1 MSHANTKHGS
11 INYGSANNG
20 TSLAKQQQ
28 QQFNQ
33 YHAQQ
38 QQLQNNHNQSLD
50 VVDMSEDETSITS
63 VKGEGFAS
71 DLSDNETNKG
81 QQPSHLKLSQRTRIK
96 KPMVDQAHKRP
107 TTPMDIHQKSRQP
120 NTNSKFK
127 KNQSGQMGSNE
138 NIQQPTGRFNE
149 WDPFNRSIG
158 HGQANPFDRKK
169 SPHNQNRS
177 AQILQQQQQTQQQQ
191 QVQNNQ
197 QFANTQQPQSNQ
209 SGFAHT
215 FLSTDSSPRQSSGR
229 SQLGSANK
237 SHVAPQSAGLG
248 DSNTTSSNLD
258 LIVSGQR
265 LGGNRKEMSPT
276 NTPRD
281 LNQLQQQQLPT
292 GHHKP
297 IDLHRPF
304 TRRLQPLDKLGAED
318 IGQKGFG
325 SIAVPVP
332 QQVEP
337 QSAILRTK
345 K

>member
-1 MSHANTKHGS
+1 MSYVNTKHS
-11 INYGSANNG
+11 SNNS
-20 TSLAKQQQ
+20 TSLAKQQHQ
-28 QQFNQ
+28 QLNQ

-38 QQLQNNHNQSLD
+38 QQQLNNHQNQNLD

-71 DLSDNETNKG
+71 DLSDNETK
-81 QQPSHLKLSQRTRIK
+81 QQPSHLKLSQRIKIK
-96 KPMVDQAHKRP
+96 KTIVDQAHKRP

-120 NTNSKFK
+120 NNNAKFK
-127 KNQSGQMGSNE
+127 KNPSGQIGSNE

-158 HGQANPFDRKK
+158 HGQANPLDRKK

-177 AQILQQQQQTQQQQ
+177 AQILQQQQQIQQQQ
-191 QVQNNQ
+191 QAQNNQ
-197 QFANTQQPQSNQ
+197 QQPQINQ

-215 FLSTDSSPRQSSGR
+215 FLNTDSSPRQSSGR

-237 SHVAPQSAGLG
+237 PHTAAQPPGLG
-248 DSNTTSSNLD
+248 DSNTSSNLD

-265 LGGNRKEMSPT
+265 LGGNRKELSPT

-281 LNQLQQQQLPT
+281 LNPLQQQPT

-304 TRRLQPLDKLGAED
+304 TRRLQPLDKLED
-318 IGQKGFG
+318 LGSVQKG
-325 SIAVPVP
+325 
-332 QQVEP
+332 
-337 QSAILRTK
+337 RC
-345 K
+345 